1 MEFFWFGNLF
11 SSSGCKQIYRNDDK
25 PLYRRGNKILLGI
38 AAYNSLAF
46 IGAKI
51 FYVWKNQ

>member
-1 MEFFWFGNLF
+1 MEFFWFGYLF
-11 SSSGCKQIYRNDDK
+11 SSSSCKQIYRNEDK